1 MNLFCLI
8 FLAILFVI
16 VGTNPKHHYQ
26 HRTNDARLSNDT
38 HHEKETRQVTR

>member
-1 MNLFCLI
+1 MNLFCFT

-26 HRTNDARLSNDT
+26 HRTNDTRLPADK
-38 HHEKETRQVTR
+38 HHEEKTRQVTR